1 MKIMSFHNKHPVLK
15 FSVSMGNKYI
25 YIYILSRAFIRQNLL
40 DFIQVG
46 LDPYVCSIFSR
57 VLVRKNKGYNT
68 DKGLSLKYNTKN

>member
-25 YIYILSRAFIRQNLL
+25 YIYIYI
-40 DFIQVG
+40 
-46 LDPYVCSIFSR
+46 YVCSNISR
-57 VLVRKNKGYNT
+57 VLVRKNKGYNR